1 MELTKTKLKQLIEE
15 QAQEKPLPVLIPGR
29 AGMPSREFLDLD
41 YGDYNY
47 PLGSSGAPWPMTNY
61 ERLVSTLFKYLN
73 LGDKNLGY
81 THTTHFEGQQKNKL
95 KQIIKEEYNKLL
107 NEQGLSLIHI

>member
-15 QAQEKPLPVLIPGR
+15 QTQEKTLPVLIPGR
-29 AGMPSREFLDLD
+29 SGMPSREFLDLD

-47 PLGSSGAPWPMTNY
+47 PLGISGTPRPTTNL

-81 THTTHFEGQQKNKL
+81 THTTHFEGQ
-95 KQIIKEEYNKLL
+95 
-107 NEQGLSLIHI
+107 